1 MLLSLYDTFGYHI
14 RATDGDVGTIDDVL
28 FDDVSSTVRYLV
40 VDTGGWLS
48 SRKVVLTPAAL
59 GAVEPGTRQIT
70 TALTREQVERS
81 PDLDLAKPVS
91 RQQEE
96 ALHQHYGWAP
106 YWGGVTAYGLAPYWG
121 GVPLAADRPRSTAS
135 DPVEH
140 EVAAAEQERAD
151 PHLRSARE
159 VIGYYVAATDG
170 EIGHVEDLLADP
182 EDWVIRYVVIDTRN
196 WLPGRKVLVAT
207 DWLASVQWS
216 EQRITV
222 DLTRDQVKASPEY
235 DPSITLDRQFQEQ
248 LYRHHGRVPYW
259 V

>member
-28 FDDVSSTVRYLV
+28 FEDVSSTVRYLV

-48 SRKVVLTPAAL
+48 SRKVLLAPAAL
-59 GAVEPGTRQIT
+59 GAVEPATRQIA
-70 TALTREQVERS
+70 TALTRAQVEQS
-81 PDLDLAKPVS
+81 PHVDLAKPVS
-91 RQQEE
+91 RQHEA

-106 YWGGVTAYGLAPYWG
+106 YWGGAAYGLAPYWG
-121 GVPLAADRPRSTAS
+121 GAALATGRPQAS
-135 DPVEH
+135 AADPVER
-140 EVAAAEQERAD
+140 ELAAAERERVD

-159 VIGYYVAATDG
+159 VIGYYVEATDG

-182 EDWVIRYVVIDTRN
+182 EDWVVRFVVIDTRN
-196 WLPGRKVLVAT
+196 WLPGKKVVVAT

-235 DPSITLDRQFQEQ
+235 DPSITLDRQFQER